1 MKGARGGSAF
11 GEVPESEGSFG
22 PLVVAGQPM
31 YLRAAHVDLPTE
43 NPDPTVLPTITL
55 LGRGWDPGGDPG
67 ELPLPHG
74 QLLAGQYRL
83 IRPLGY
89 GGMGEVYLALDTKV
103 DNREVAIKMLHP
115 EQAAAAAGAL
125 ARERRAL
132 VDLGHDDIIRV
143 FNYGHHPEVGDFLVL
158 QYVDGLT
165 LEEVRA
171 RAGLNPGE
179 FGGHRFHEFVLAYG
193 VRILSALAYLH
204 ADRPGKVYGD
214 LKPDNVM
221 HDGTTTKIIDVGS
234 VRPVGAPG
242 MTTKGFSAPTVGP
255 NGESRE
261 QDDLFSLGET
271 LRRLSGLGRSA
282 ADLARLG
289 DLGTLGGAEGEDTAS
304 GAVAGAARDARAA
317 VGGDVARGGG
327 EALAGG
333 DAARAGGEALAG
345 GDVARAGGDVLAGGD
360 EARAGRKA
368 LAAGDEVRAAG
379 EALAAGETP
388 AVPGALVTGETSGVA
403 RAVGAE
409 GVLDVGETA
418 GGGQASGADVA
429 AGGEGASGGGEA
441 VGVAGG
447 VWGPGAEAEM
457 ASGVE
462 GASSGG
468 EAVGAARASGAE
480 GARSVHTSAVGET
493 SGGEETLGVAQ
504 RSGAGDPSGADETP
518 DARQKSGGVVQGPGG
533 ERAPADGETA
543 GAARTSV
550 VGRALGTER
559 PMDGG
564 ESADVARASGAVQG
578 PGGEGAPG
586 GGETAGMARTSGVEA
601 APDGGRAPGAGNG
614 CVPGA
619 ARADAEEPRPEVLS
633 VGGEGPSAPVP
644 PPARQPWA
652 PHEATAPVPPP
663 AREPWAPHEATA
675 PVPPPAREPWAPHD
689 ATAPVPRG
697 LGLLSLAR
705 VLHRATLREPAGRF
719 ADAREMDQQLRGV
732 FRELRSLRTGT
743 ETFEPSP
750 LFLQSPYALDGALGS
765 APPLAHWAAPDAP
778 SPFAPPTPT
787 EVAQRLPVPRPDP
800 HDAHHA
806 ELSRLAD
813 AAPEALL
820 QHIGDWR
827 DSTEVH
833 LLRCRLR
840 LRNPADG
847 PEAAERELR
856 AAEARIGP
864 RRAPYDWRLD
874 WHHGLLALAR
884 EQVAA
889 ARRHFDRVY
898 AAIPGEYAPKLA
910 LGHCA
915 ERLGRR
921 QEALTFYEAVGLRNP
936 SLGSAAFGAARAR
949 LALGGETAREDAVRE
964 LDAVPQHSRHRTAA
978 RTAAV
983 RIGIEYVRRGE
994 CDDQAP
1000 QRLGEVLVRLA
1011 LLFHAHGLTDEEAR
1025 VRMTVEAWEAVQG
1038 TLARGALD
1046 AAGLAAL
1053 SAGADPRLGLPSDEH
1068 GLREDL
1074 SRRYVTLAHQAAR
1087 SADLE
1092 DAAVAEILLDR
1103 AYEVRPLAFRH
1114 HRDSPWLGKR
1124 VAHWLR
1130 TVAYAPSHRTPSA
1143 SRGQSPP

>member
-31 YLRAAHVDLPTE
+31 YLRAAHVDLPAE

-55 LGRGWDPGGDPG
+55 LGRGWAPGGDPG
-67 ELPLPHG
+67 ELPLPPG

-171 RAGLNPGE
+171 RAELNPGE

-214 LKPDNVM
+214 LKPDNIM

-289 DLGTLGGAEGEDTAS
+289 DLGNLGGAEAASASAAGE
-304 GAVAGAARDARAA
+304 V
-317 VGGDVARGGG
+317 
-327 EALAGG
+327 
-333 DAARAGGEALAG
+333 
-345 GDVARAGGDVLAGGD
+345 
-360 EARAGRKA
+360 
-368 LAAGDEVRAAG
+368 LAAGG
-379 EALAAGETP
+379 TP
-388 AVPGALVTGETSGVA
+388 DGQGVLVTEGTSGV
-403 RAVGAE
+403 G
-409 GVLDVGETA
+409 
-418 GGGQASGADVA
+418 
-429 AGGEGASGGGEA
+429 
-441 VGVAGG
+441 
-447 VWGPGAEAEM
+447 
-457 ASGVE
+457 
-462 GASSGG
+462 
-468 EAVGAARASGAE
+468 RASGAE
-480 GARSVHTSAVGET
+480 GALGVGET
-493 SGGEETLGVAQ
+493 ASVPRTSSGVQGSGGE
-504 RSGAGDPSGADETP
+504 S
-518 DARQKSGGVVQGPGG
+518 
-533 ERAPADGETA
+533 
-543 GAARTSV
+543 
-550 VGRALGTER
+550 

-564 ESADVARASGAVQG
+564 ETAGVEDAPDIGGV
-578 PGGEGAPG
+578 PGVG
-586 GGETAGMARTSGVEA
+586 GGVSVI
-601 APDGGRAPGAGNG
+601 
-614 CVPGA
+614 GA
-619 ARADAEEPRPEVLS
+619 AHADAGERRPEVLS
-633 VGGEGPSAPVP
+633 VGREGPSARV
-644 PPARQPWA
+644 
-652 PHEATAPVPPP
+652 TAH
-663 AREPWAPHEATA
+663 R
-675 PVPPPAREPWAPHD
+675 D

-705 VLHRATLREPAGRF
+705 VLHRATSSEPAGRF

-765 APPLAHWAAPDAP
+765 APPLAHWAAPEAP

-787 EVAQRLPVPRPDP
+787 DVAQRLPVPRPDP
-800 HDAHHA
+800 HDEHHA

-847 PEAAERELR
+847 PEVAERELR

-921 QEALTFYEAVGLRNP
+921 HEALTFYEAVGLRNP

-983 RIGIEYVRRGE
+983 RIGIEYVRTGE
-994 CDDQAP
+994 CDDRAP
-1000 QRLGEVLVRLA
+1000 QRLGEVLGRLA

-1038 TLARGALD
+1038 ARERGALD

-1053 SAGADPRLGLPSDEH
+1053 SAGADPRLGFPSDEH

-1087 SADLE
+1087 SAAPE

-1143 SRGQSPP
+1143 SRGPSPP

>member
-1 MKGARGGSAF
+1 
-11 GEVPESEGSFG
+11 
-22 PLVVAGQPM
+22 M
-31 YLRAAHVDLPTE
+31 YLRAAHVDLPAE

-55 LGRGWDPGGDPG
+55 LGRGWGPGSDPG
-67 ELPLPHG
+67 ELPLPPG

-103 DNREVAIKMLHP
+103 DNREVAIKVLHP
-115 EQAAAAAGAL
+115 DQAAAAAGAL

-171 RAGLNPGE
+171 RAKLNPGE
-179 FGGHRFHEFVLAYG
+179 FGDQRFHEFVLAYG

-234 VRPVGAPG
+234 VRPAGAPG
-242 MTTKGFSAPTVGP
+242 MTTAGFSAPTVGP
-255 NGESRE
+255 YGESRP

-271 LRRLSGLGRSA
+271 LRRLSGLGTSA
-282 ADLARLG
+282 EDLGRLG
-289 DLGTLGGAEGEDTAS
+289 DIGTPGAGEEGAGGPTEVEAA
-304 GAVAGAARDARAA
+304 AGTVPTTEQTRAARGALFAAERARIVEEADEAFGGGGGSDAPRRATA
-317 VGGDVARGGG
+317 EEALNVGEAPGMAPTPGVARGVRDGEARGMARGRGAG
-327 EALAGG
+327 EALGV
-333 DAARAGGEALAG
+333 GE
-345 GDVARAGGDVLAGGD
+345 
-360 EARAGRKA
+360 
-368 LAAGDEVRAAG
+368 AAG
-379 EALAAGETP
+379 EAQTPRAEEALGVEPDSGGGAAQGPGGRE
-388 AVPGALVTGETSGVA
+388 ALGASDISGMGQGSEGRGALGV
-403 RAVGAE
+403 E
-409 GVLDVGETA
+409 GV
-418 GGGQASGADVA
+418 
-429 AGGEGASGGGEA
+429 SGGGEA
-441 VGVAGG
+441 
-447 VWGPGAEAEM
+447 
-457 ASGVE
+457 
-462 GASSGG
+462 
-468 EAVGAARASGAE
+468 
-480 GARSVHTSAVGET
+480 
-493 SGGEETLGVAQ
+493 GVAQ
-504 RSGAGDPSGADETP
+504 RPAGGEVPGGGQGPADVTTPGVAQGPTGGRSQGVAQGSDGEQGPGAAQGPADVTTP
-518 DARQKSGGVVQGPGG
+518 GVVQGPGG
-533 ERAPADGETA
+533 GDVPGVVQGPAAQAAPYV
-543 GAARTSV
+543 GA
-550 VGRALGTER
+550 
-559 PMDGG
+559 
-564 ESADVARASGAVQG
+564 SADVAQAAAPTPTPSHAEPIPLRPVQSSGAAEALGVGQGSEAGEASRGAGPVSVPQG
-578 PGGEGAPG
+578 PAVGGD
-586 GGETAGMARTSGVEA
+586 TAAKE
-601 APDGGRAPGAGNG
+601 PW
-614 CVPGA
+614 VPG
-619 ARADAEEPRPEVLS
+619 
-633 VGGEGPSAPVP
+633 
-644 PPARQPWA
+644 
-652 PHEATAPVPPP
+652 
-663 AREPWAPHEATA
+663 
-675 PVPPPAREPWAPHD
+675 D

-705 VLHRATLREPAGRF
+705 VLHRATLSEPAGRF
-719 ADAREMDQQLRGV
+719 ADAREMEQQLRGV
-732 FRELRSLRTGT
+732 FRELRSLRTGA

-750 LFLQSPYALDGALGS
+750 LFLQSAYALDGALGS
-765 APPLAHWAAPDAP
+765 APPLAHWTAPDAP
-778 SPFAPPTPT
+778 SPFAPPSPA

-800 HDAHHA
+800 HDEHHA

-884 EQVAA
+884 DQVAA
-889 ARRHFDRVY
+889 AWRHFDRVY

-921 QEALTFYEAVGLRNP
+921 HEALTFYEAVRLRNP

-949 LALGGETAREDAVRE
+949 LALDGERAREEAVRE

-983 RIGIEYVRRGE
+983 RIGIEYVRRAE
-994 CDDQAP
+994 HDDEVP
-1000 QRLGEVLVRLA
+1000 QLVREVLGRLA

-1025 VRMTVEAWEAVQG
+1025 VRMTVEVWEAVQG
-1038 TLARGALD
+1038 TLTRGALD
-1046 AAGLAAL
+1046 EADLAAL
-1053 SAGADPRLGLPSDEH
+1053 SAGADPRLGFPPDEH
-1068 GLREDL
+1068 RLREDL

-1087 SADLE
+1087 SAAPE
-1092 DAAVAEILLDR
+1092 DAAVAETLLDR

-1124 VAHWLR
+1124 VADWLR

-1143 SRGQSPP
+1143 SRGPSPP

>member
-1 MKGARGGSAF
+1 
-11 GEVPESEGSFG
+11 
-22 PLVVAGQPM
+22 M
-31 YLRAAHVDLPTE
+31 YLRAAHVDLPAE

-55 LGRGWDPGGDPG
+55 LGRGWGPGGDAG
-67 ELPLPHG
+67 ELPLPPG

-103 DNREVAIKMLHP
+103 DNREVAIKILHP

-171 RAGLNPGE
+171 RAELNPGE

-255 NGESRE
+255 TGESRE

-289 DLGTLGGAEGEDTAS
+289 DLGTLGGTAGSDAASAPAAEAARAAREALPASGEARVAGEDTT
-304 GAVAGAARDARAA
+304 AA
-317 VGGDVARGGG
+317 
-327 EALAGG
+327 
-333 DAARAGGEALAG
+333 
-345 GDVARAGGDVLAGGD
+345 D
-360 EARAGRKA
+360 EA
-368 LAAGDEVRAAG
+368 RAAG
-379 EALAAGETP
+379 EALAAGEPP
-388 AVPGALVTGETSGVA
+388 AVQGALVTGGTSGVA
-403 RAVGAE
+403 ETVGAE
-409 GVLDVGETA
+409 GALGVGETA
-418 GGGQASGADVA
+418 GGGQVSGF
-429 AGGEGASGGGEA
+429 
-441 VGVAGG
+441 
-447 VWGPGAEAEM
+447 
-457 ASGVE
+457 
-462 GASSGG
+462 
-468 EAVGAARASGAE
+468 
-480 GARSVHTSAVGET
+480 
-493 SGGEETLGVAQ
+493 
-504 RSGAGDPSGADETP
+504 
-518 DARQKSGGVVQGPGG
+518 GVVQGPGG
-533 ERAPADGETA
+533 EGTLDVGETA
-543 GAARTSV
+543 G
-550 VGRALGTER
+550 
-559 PMDGG
+559 
-564 ESADVARASGAVQG
+564 VARAVGVEDA
-578 PGGEGAPG
+578 PDTGGEPG
-586 GGETAGMARTSGVEA
+586 VGHVSVPKA
-601 APDGGRAPGAGNG
+601 AH
-614 CVPGA
+614 
-619 ARADAEEPRPEVLS
+619 ADAGEPHPDVSS
-633 VGGEGPSAPVP
+633 VPSAQVS
-644 PPARQPWA
+644 
-652 PHEATAPVPPP
+652 PP
-663 AREPWAPHEATA
+663 AREPWAH
-675 PVPPPAREPWAPHD
+675 HD
-689 ATAPVPRG
+689 ATAPLPRG

-705 VLHRATLREPAGRF
+705 VLHRATLSEPAGRF

-800 HDAHHA
+800 RDEHHA

-921 QEALTFYEAVGLRNP
+921 REALTFYEAVGLRNP

-983 RIGIEYVRRGE
+983 RIGIEYVRTGE
-994 CDDQAP
+994 CDDRAP
-1000 QRLGEVLVRLA
+1000 QRLGEVLGRLA

-1038 TLARGALD
+1038 ALARGALD

-1053 SAGADPRLGLPSDEH
+1053 SAGADPRLGLPPDEH

-1087 SADLE
+1087 FAAPE

-1130 TVAYAPSHRTPSA
+1130 TVAYAPSHRAPSA
-1143 SRGQSPP
+1143 SRGPSPP

>member
-1 MKGARGGSAF
+1 
-11 GEVPESEGSFG
+11 
-22 PLVVAGQPM
+22 M
-31 YLRAAHVDLPTE
+31 YLRAAHVDLPAE

-55 LGRGWDPGGDPG
+55 LGRGWGPGNDPG
-67 ELPLPHG
+67 ELPLPPG

-115 EQAAAAAGAL
+115 DQAATAAAAL

-143 FNYGHHPEVGDFLVL
+143 FNYGHHPGVGDFLVL

-171 RAGLNPGE
+171 RAKLNPGE
-179 FGGHRFHEFVLAYG
+179 FGDQRFHEFVLAYG

-204 ADRPGKVYGD
+204 SGRPGKVYGD

-234 VRPVGAPG
+234 VRPAGVPG
-242 MTTKGFSAPTVGP
+242 MTTAGFSAPTVGP
-255 NGESRE
+255 NGESRQ

-271 LRRLSGLGRSA
+271 LRRLSGLGTSA
-282 ADLARLG
+282 QDLARLG
-289 DLGTLGGAEGEDTAS
+289 DLGMVGEGSGGSTGLGAGRAAGADGGTAPAAEVARAAGGALSAAERTRVAEEVLTTGGTPTVGKALAADVTSGDGKTPAVAQGTAAEGALDVGEAS
-304 GAVAGAARDARAA
+304 GVAQTGGAAQRTVDVQASGGEERLGVGEASAVTETPDAEGPSRVEGVGGEEVPGAGMASSVTAAPGAKGPLYGEVPSDAGETTSVAQGLNAGAARR
-317 VGGDVARGGG
+317 VG
-327 EALAGG
+327 ES
-333 DAARAGGEALAG
+333 
-345 GDVARAGGDVLAGGD
+345 
-360 EARAGRKA
+360 
-368 LAAGDEVRAAG
+368 
-379 EALAAGETP
+379 
-388 AVPGALVTGETSGVA
+388 SGVGRTPVPA
-403 RAVGAE
+403 PTQSPRTPVP
-409 GVLDVGETA
+409 
-418 GGGQASGADVA
+418 ASTQSRDDPG
-429 AGGEGASGGGEA
+429 SP
-441 VGVAGG
+441 
-447 VWGPGAEAEM
+447 GP
-457 ASGVE
+457 
-462 GASSGG
+462 
-468 EAVGAARASGAE
+468 
-480 GARSVHTSAVGET
+480 
-493 SGGEETLGVAQ
+493 
-504 RSGAGDPSGADETP
+504 
-518 DARQKSGGVVQGPGG
+518 
-533 ERAPADGETA
+533 
-543 GAARTSV
+543 
-550 VGRALGTER
+550 
-559 PMDGG
+559 
-564 ESADVARASGAVQG
+564 
-578 PGGEGAPG
+578 
-586 GGETAGMARTSGVEA
+586 ARTSGAGHLSGHGEA
-601 APDGGRAPGAGNG
+601 QGDAGVLSGAGEAPGKEPW
-614 CVPGA
+614 VPG
-619 ARADAEEPRPEVLS
+619 
-633 VGGEGPSAPVP
+633 
-644 PPARQPWA
+644 
-652 PHEATAPVPPP
+652 
-663 AREPWAPHEATA
+663 
-675 PVPPPAREPWAPHD
+675 D

-705 VLHRATLREPAGRF
+705 VLHRATLSEPAGRF
-719 ADAREMDQQLRGV
+719 ADAREMEQQLRGV
-732 FRELRSLRTGT
+732 FRELRSLRTGA

-765 APPLAHWAAPDAP
+765 APPLAHWAVPDAP
-778 SPFAPPTPT
+778 SPFAPPSPAA
-787 EVAQRLPVPRPDP
+787 VAQRLPVPRPDP
-800 HDAHHA
+800 HDEHHA

-813 AAPEALL
+813 ADPEALL
-820 QHIGDWR
+820 QHIGDWP

-840 LRNPADG
+840 LRNAADG

-884 EQVAA
+884 DQVAT

-921 QEALTFYEAVGLRNP
+921 HEALTFYEAVRLRNP

-949 LALGGETAREDAVRE
+949 LALDGDRAREEAVRE

-983 RIGIEYVRRGE
+983 RIGIEYVRRAAH
-994 CDDQAP
+994 DDEVP
-1000 QRLGEVLVRLA
+1000 QRLSEVLERLA

-1025 VRMTVEAWEAVQG
+1025 VRMSVEVWEAVEG
-1038 TLARGALD
+1038 ALARGALD

-1087 SADLE
+1087 SIAPD

-1103 AYEVRPLAFRH
+1103 AYEVRPFAYRH

-1130 TVAYAPSHRTPSA
+1130 TVAHAPSHRTPSA
-1143 SRGQSPP
+1143 PSHRAPSASRGPWPP

>member
-31 YLRAAHVDLPTE
+31 YLRAAHVDLPAE

-143 FNYGHHPEVGDFLVL
+143 FNYGHHPEFGDFLVL

-171 RAGLNPGE
+171 RAELNPGE

-193 VRILSALAYLH
+193 VRVLSALAYLH

-271 LRRLSGLGRSA
+271 LRRLSGLGRSP

-289 DLGTLGGAEGEDTAS
+289 DLGTLGGAAGEDPAS
-304 GAVAGAARDARAA
+304 GAAAGAARAAR
-317 VGGDVARGGG
+317 
-327 EALAGG
+327 ALAGG
-333 DAARAGGEALAG
+333 DVVRAGGEALAA
-345 GDVARAGGDVLAGGD
+345 GDVVRAGGDGLAGGD
-360 EARAGRKA
+360 EARAG
-368 LAAGDEVRAAG
+368 GEV
-379 EALAAGETP
+379 LAAGETP

-418 GGGQASGADVA
+418 GGGQASGA
-429 AGGEGASGGGEA
+429 EGASGGGEA
-441 VGVAGG
+441 LGVAGG
-447 VWGPGAEAEM
+447 VGGRGSSGAEVASGVEGASGGGEALGVAGGVGGRGSSGAEV

-462 GASSGG
+462 GASSDG
-468 EAVGAARASGAE
+468 EALGVAQASGAE
-480 GARSVHTSAVGET
+480 GARQVGGTADVAPPSGFAQAPGVGET
-493 SGGEETLGVAQ
+493 TGGGEKPGVAQ
-504 RSGAGDPSGADETP
+504 RSGAGDSSGADETS
-518 DARQKSGGVVQGPGG
+518 DAKQKSGGVVQGPGG
-533 ERAPADGETA
+533 EGAPGVGGTA
-543 GAARTSV
+543 GVARASV
-550 VGRALGTER
+550 VGRALGAEGPT
-559 PMDGG
+559 DAG
-564 ESADVARASGAVQG
+564 ETAGVARAAGVVQG
-578 PGGEGAPG
+578 SGGEGALD
-586 GGETAGMARTSGVEA
+586 GGETAGVGD
-601 APDGGRAPGAGNG
+601 APDGGGAPGAGNG

-619 ARADAEEPRPEVLS
+619 ARADAGEPCPEVLS
-633 VGGEGPSAPVP
+633 VVGAGPSAHVS
-644 PPARQPWA
+644 
-652 PHEATAPVPPP
+652 
-663 AREPWAPHEATA
+663 
-675 PVPPPAREPWAPHD
+675 PPAREPWAPHD

-705 VLHRATLREPAGRF
+705 VLHRATLSEPAGRF

-800 HDAHHA
+800 HDEHHA

-921 QEALTFYEAVGLRNP
+921 HEALTFYEAVGLRNP

-949 LALGGETAREDAVRE
+949 LALGGETAREEAVRE

-983 RIGIEYVRRGE
+983 RIGIEYVRTGE

-1000 QRLGEVLVRLA
+1000 QRLGAVLGRLA

-1038 TLARGALD
+1038 ALTRGALD

-1053 SAGADPRLGLPSDEH
+1053 SAGADPRLGLPPDEH

-1087 SADLE
+1087 SAAPE

>member
-31 YLRAAHVDLPTE
+31 YLRAAHVDLPEE

-55 LGRGWDPGGDPG
+55 LGRGWGPGGDPG
-67 ELPLPHG
+67 ELPLPPG

-103 DNREVAIKMLHP
+103 DNREVAIKILHP
-115 EQAAAAAGAL
+115 EQAAVAAGAL

-171 RAGLNPGE
+171 RAELNPGE

-242 MTTKGFSAPTVGP
+242 LTTKGFSAPTVGP
-255 NGESRE
+255 NGESKE

-282 ADLARLG
+282 ADLAGLG
-289 DLGTLGGAEGEDTAS
+289 DLGTLGVEDA
-304 GAVAGAARDARAA
+304 
-317 VGGDVARGGG
+317 
-327 EALAGG
+327 
-333 DAARAGGEALAG
+333 
-345 GDVARAGGDVLAGGD
+345 
-360 EARAGRKA
+360 
-368 LAAGDEVRAAG
+368 
-379 EALAAGETP
+379 P
-388 AVPGALVTGETSGVA
+388 
-403 RAVGAE
+403 
-409 GVLDVGETA
+409 DVG
-418 GGGQASGADVA
+418 
-429 AGGEGASGGGEA
+429 
-441 VGVAGG
+441 
-447 VWGPGAEAEM
+447 
-457 ASGVE
+457 
-462 GASSGG
+462 
-468 EAVGAARASGAE
+468 
-480 GARSVHTSAVGET
+480 
-493 SGGEETLGVAQ
+493 
-504 RSGAGDPSGADETP
+504 
-518 DARQKSGGVVQGPGG
+518 
-533 ERAPADGETA
+533 
-543 GAARTSV
+543 
-550 VGRALGTER
+550 
-559 PMDGG
+559 
-564 ESADVARASGAVQG
+564 
-578 PGGEGAPG
+578 GAPG
-586 GGETAGMARTSGVEA
+586 VGDAS
-601 APDGGRAPGAGNG
+601 
-614 CVPGA
+614 VPGA
-619 ARADAEEPRPEVLS
+619 AHADAGEQRPDDLS
-633 VGGEGPSAPVP
+633 AGGERPSAQVSPS
-644 PPARQPWA
+644 
-652 PHEATAPVPPP
+652 
-663 AREPWAPHEATA
+663 AREPWE
-675 PVPPPAREPWAPHD
+675 PHD

-705 VLHRATLREPAGRF
+705 VLHRATSSEPAGRF

-765 APPLAHWAAPDAP
+765 APPLAHWAAPDPP
-778 SPFAPPTPT
+778 SPFAPPTPP

-800 HDAHHA
+800 HDEHHA

-840 LRNPADG
+840 LRIPADG

-921 QEALTFYEAVGLRNP
+921 HEALTFYEAVGLRNP

-949 LALGGETAREDAVRE
+949 LALGGETAREEAVRE

-983 RIGIEYVRRGE
+983 RTGIEYVRTGE
-994 CDDQAP
+994 CDDRAP
-1000 QRLGEVLVRLA
+1000 QRLGEVLGRLA

-1038 TLARGALD
+1038 ALERDALD

-1053 SAGADPRLGLPSDEH
+1053 SAAADPRLGLPSDEH

-1087 SADLE
+1087 STAPE

-1143 SRGQSPP
+1143 SRGPSPP

>member
-1 MKGARGGSAF
+1 
-11 GEVPESEGSFG
+11 
-22 PLVVAGQPM
+22 M
-31 YLRAAHVDLPTE
+31 YLRAAHVDLPAE

-55 LGRGWDPGGDPG
+55 LGRGWAPGGDPG
-67 ELPLPHG
+67 ELPLPPG

-171 RAGLNPGE
+171 RAELNPGE

-289 DLGTLGGAEGEDTAS
+289 DLGNLGGVEAEAASASAADSARTVRDASTAS
-304 GAVAGAARDARAA
+304 
-317 VGGDVARGGG
+317 
-327 EALAGG
+327 
-333 DAARAGGEALAG
+333 
-345 GDVARAGGDVLAGGD
+345 D
-360 EARAGRKA
+360 EARA
-368 LAAGDEVRAAG
+368 AG
-379 EALAAGETP
+379 ETSAAGETP
-388 AVPGALVTGETSGVA
+388 GAQGVLVTGGTSGV
-403 RAVGAE
+403 G
-409 GVLDVGETA
+409 
-418 GGGQASGADVA
+418 
-429 AGGEGASGGGEA
+429 
-441 VGVAGG
+441 
-447 VWGPGAEAEM
+447 
-457 ASGVE
+457 
-462 GASSGG
+462 
-468 EAVGAARASGAE
+468 RAS
-480 GARSVHTSAVGET
+480 
-493 SGGEETLGVAQ
+493 
-504 RSGAGDPSGADETP
+504 
-518 DARQKSGGVVQGPGG
+518 DA
-533 ERAPADGETA
+533 
-543 GAARTSV
+543 
-550 VGRALGTER
+550 
-559 PMDGG
+559 
-564 ESADVARASGAVQG
+564 
-578 PGGEGAPG
+578 EGAPG
-586 GGETAGMARTSGVEA
+586 VDEAAGVARTSSSVQGSGGESPLDGGETAGVED
-601 APDGGRAPGAGNG
+601 APDIGGAPGVGGSAS
-614 CVPGA
+614 VPGA
-619 ARADAEEPRPEVLS
+619 AHADAGERRPEVLS
-633 VGGEGPSAPVP
+633 VGREGPSARVTP
-644 PPARQPWA
+644 
-652 PHEATAPVPPP
+652 
-663 AREPWAPHEATA
+663 
-675 PVPPPAREPWAPHD
+675 PHD

-705 VLHRATLREPAGRF
+705 VLHRATSSEPAGRF

-800 HDAHHA
+800 HDEHHA

-856 AAEARIGP
+856 AAEARIGL

-884 EQVAA
+884 GQVAA

-921 QEALTFYEAVGLRNP
+921 HEALTFYEAVGLRNP

-983 RIGIEYVRRGE
+983 RIGIEYVRTGE
-994 CDDQAP
+994 CDDRAP
-1000 QRLGEVLVRLA
+1000 QRLGEVLRRLA

-1025 VRMTVEAWEAVQG
+1025 VRMTVEAWEAAQG
-1038 TLARGALD
+1038 ALGRGALD
-1046 AAGLAAL
+1046 EAGLEAL
-1053 SAGADPRLGLPSDEH
+1053 SAGADPRLGLPPDEH

-1087 SADLE
+1087 STAPE

-1143 SRGQSPP
+1143 SRGASPP

>member
-1 MKGARGGSAF
+1 MAR
-11 GEVPESEGSFG
+11 
-22 PLVVAGQPM
+22 
-31 YLRAAHVDLPTE
+31 
-43 NPDPTVLPTITL
+43 I
-55 LGRGWDPGGDPG
+55 
-67 ELPLPHG
+67 
-74 QLLAGQYRL
+74 
-83 IRPLGY
+83 
-89 GGMGEVYLALDTKV
+89 
-103 DNREVAIKMLHP
+103 
-115 EQAAAAAGAL
+115 
-125 ARERRAL
+125 
-132 VDLGHDDIIRV
+132 
-143 FNYGHHPEVGDFLVL
+143 
-158 QYVDGLT
+158 
-165 LEEVRA
+165 
-171 RAGLNPGE
+171 
-179 FGGHRFHEFVLAYG
+179 
-193 VRILSALAYLH
+193 
-204 ADRPGKVYGD
+204 
-214 LKPDNVM
+214 
-221 HDGTTTKIIDVGS
+221 
-234 VRPVGAPG
+234 
-242 MTTKGFSAPTVGP
+242 
-255 NGESRE
+255 
-261 QDDLFSLGET
+261 
-271 LRRLSGLGRSA
+271 
-282 ADLARLG
+282 
-289 DLGTLGGAEGEDTAS
+289 
-304 GAVAGAARDARAA
+304 
-317 VGGDVARGGG
+317 
-327 EALAGG
+327 
-333 DAARAGGEALAG
+333 
-345 GDVARAGGDVLAGGD
+345 
-360 EARAGRKA
+360 
-368 LAAGDEVRAAG
+368 
-379 EALAAGETP
+379 
-388 AVPGALVTGETSGVA
+388 
-403 RAVGAE
+403 
-409 GVLDVGETA
+409 
-418 GGGQASGADVA
+418 
-429 AGGEGASGGGEA
+429 
-441 VGVAGG
+441 
-447 VWGPGAEAEM
+447 
-457 ASGVE
+457 SGVE
-462 GASSGG
+462 GAPD
-468 EAVGAARASGAE
+468 VGNLA
-480 GARSVHTSAVGET
+480 
-493 SGGEETLGVAQ
+493 
-504 RSGAGDPSGADETP
+504 
-518 DARQKSGGVVQGPGG
+518 
-533 ERAPADGETA
+533 
-543 GAARTSV
+543 
-550 VGRALGTER
+550 
-559 PMDGG
+559 
-564 ESADVARASGAVQG
+564 
-578 PGGEGAPG
+578 
-586 GGETAGMARTSGVEA
+586 
-601 APDGGRAPGAGNG
+601 
-614 CVPGA
+614 VPGA
-619 ARADAEEPRPEVLS
+619 AHADAGESRPEVLS
-633 VGGEGPSAPVP
+633 VGGDGPSAQVS
-644 PPARQPWA
+644 PPARVSWA
-652 PHEATAPVPPP
+652 PG
-663 AREPWAPHEATA
+663 
-675 PVPPPAREPWAPHD
+675 D

-705 VLHRATLREPAGRF
+705 VLHRATLSEPAGRF

-800 HDAHHA
+800 RDEHHA

-847 PEAAERELR
+847 PDAAERELR

-921 QEALTFYEAVGLRNP
+921 HEALTFYEAVGLRNP
-936 SLGSAAFGAARAR
+936 SLGGAAFGAARAR
-949 LALGGETAREDAVRE
+949 LALGGDTAREEAVRE

-983 RIGIEYVRRGE
+983 RIGIEYVRTGE
-994 CDDQAP
+994 CDDRAP
-1000 QRLGEVLVRLA
+1000 QRLGEVLRRLA

-1038 TLARGALD
+1038 ALARGALD

-1053 SAGADPRLGLPSDEH
+1053 SAGADPRLGLPPDEH

-1087 SADLE
+1087 STGPE

-1143 SRGQSPP
+1143 SRGHAPP

>member
-1 MKGARGGSAF
+1 
-11 GEVPESEGSFG
+11 
-22 PLVVAGQPM
+22 M
-31 YLRAAHVDLPTE
+31 YLRAAHVDLPAE

-55 LGRGWDPGGDPG
+55 LGRGWGPGSDPG
-67 ELPLPHG
+67 ELPLPPG

-103 DNREVAIKMLHP
+103 DNREVAIKVLHP
-115 EQAAAAAGAL
+115 DQAAAAAGAL

-171 RAGLNPGE
+171 RAKLNPGE
-179 FGGHRFHEFVLAYG
+179 FGDQRFHEFVLAYG

-234 VRPVGAPG
+234 VRPAGAPG
-242 MTTKGFSAPTVGP
+242 MTTVGFSAPTVGP
-255 NGESRE
+255 YGESRP

-271 LRRLSGLGRSA
+271 LRRLSGLGTSA
-282 ADLARLG
+282 EDLGRLG
-289 DLGTLGGAEGEDTAS
+289 DVGMLGAGEEGAGEPTGVDAGTAS
-304 GAVAGAARDARAA
+304 TTEETRAARGALFAAERARTVEEALATGRTPAARSARAA
-317 VGGDVARGGG
+317 EEGFGGVGRSGAPRGAAAEASGVAPTTGAAQGVGGG
-327 EALAGG
+327 EAPG
-333 DAARAGGEALAG
+333 
-345 GDVARAGGDVLAGGD
+345 VARGSG
-360 EARAGRKA
+360 
-368 LAAGDEVRAAG
+368 AG
-379 EALAAGETP
+379 EALG
-388 AVPGALVTGETSGVA
+388 VGDTSGVA
-403 RAVGAE
+403 QGPGAE
-409 GVLDVGETA
+409 RAPGVEPD
-418 GGGQASGADVA
+418 S
-429 AGGEGASGGGEA
+429 GGEETGVAQGSGGGEA
-441 VGVAGG
+441 PDVVQRSEGRGSWGVGG
-447 VWGPGAEAEM
+447 V
-457 ASGVE
+457 SGD
-462 GASSGG
+462 
-468 EAVGAARASGAE
+468 
-480 GARSVHTSAVGET
+480 GET
-493 SGGEETLGVAQ
+493 GVAQ
-504 RSGAGDPSGADETP
+504 RPAGGEAPDGAQGPAGGTMPGVAQGAGGREALSAAEVSGVVQRSVGRGGWGVEGVAVAGEPGVAQGPAGRKATGVGQGSGAGESPGVGQGSGAH
-518 DARQKSGGVVQGPGG
+518 
-533 ERAPADGETA
+533 
-543 GAARTSV
+543 AAQHV
-550 VGRALGTER
+550 
-559 PMDGG
+559 G
-564 ESADVARASGAVQG
+564 ESADVTQTPDPRPPEAHAVPGPPRPVQSSGA
-578 PGGEGAPG
+578 GEGASDVR
-586 GGETAGMARTSGVEA
+586 E
-601 APDGGRAPGAGNG
+601 GAGVG
-614 CVPGA
+614 HVPVPQGPA
-619 ARADAEEPRPEVLS
+619 
-633 VGGEGPSAPVP
+633 VGGEV
-644 PPARQPWA
+644 
-652 PHEATAPVPPP
+652 TAK
-663 AREPWAPHEATA
+663 EPWAPG
-675 PVPPPAREPWAPHD
+675 D

-705 VLHRATLREPAGRF
+705 VLHRATLSEPAGRF
-719 ADAREMDQQLRGV
+719 ADAREMEQQLRGV
-732 FRELRSLRTGT
+732 FRELRSLRTGA

-750 LFLQSPYALDGALGS
+750 LFLQSAYALDGALGS

-778 SPFAPPTPT
+778 SPFAPPSPA

-800 HDAHHA
+800 HDEHHA

-874 WHHGLLALAR
+874 WHRGLLALAR
-884 EQVAA
+884 GQVAVA
-889 ARRHFDRVY
+889 WRHFDRVY

-921 QEALTFYEAVGLRNP
+921 HEALTFYEAVRLRNP

-949 LALGGETAREDAVRE
+949 LALDGERAREEAVRE

-983 RIGIEYVRRGE
+983 RIGIEYVRRAGH
-994 CDDQAP
+994 DDAGHDDEVP
-1000 QRLGEVLVRLA
+1000 QRLSEALGRLA

-1025 VRMTVEAWEAVQG
+1025 VRMTVEVWEALLG
-1038 TLARGALD
+1038 ALARGALD
-1046 AAGLAAL
+1046 AADLAAL
-1053 SAGADPRLGLPSDEH
+1053 SAGADPRLGLPPDEH
-1068 GLREDL
+1068 RLREDL

-1087 SADLE
+1087 SAAPE
-1092 DAAVAEILLDR
+1092 DAAVAETLLDR

-1124 VAHWLR
+1124 VADWLR

>member
-1 MKGARGGSAF
+1 
-11 GEVPESEGSFG
+11 
-22 PLVVAGQPM
+22 M
-31 YLRAAHVDLPTE
+31 YLRAAHVDLPAE

-55 LGRGWDPGGDPG
+55 LGRGWDTGGDPG
-67 ELPLPHG
+67 ELPLLPG

-103 DNREVAIKMLHP
+103 DNREVAIKILHP

-171 RAGLNPGE
+171 RAELNPGE

-204 ADRPGKVYGD
+204 ADRPSKVYGD

-289 DLGTLGGAEGEDTAS
+289 DLGTLGGA
-304 GAVAGAARDARAA
+304 AGADA
-317 VGGDVARGGG
+317 
-327 EALAGG
+327 
-333 DAARAGGEALAG
+333 DAASASAVEAAP
-345 GDVARAGGDVLAGGD
+345 AAAEASPASD
-360 EARAGRKA
+360 EARA
-368 LAAGDEVRAAG
+368 AG
-379 EALAAGETP
+379 ETSAAGETP
-388 AVPGALVTGETSGVA
+388 AAQGVLVTGGTSGVA
-403 RAVGAE
+403 RASGAE
-409 GVLDVGETA
+409 GPLGVGETA
-418 GGGQASGADVA
+418 GGGQTSAAEVASGV
-429 AGGEGASGGGEA
+429 EGASGGGEA
-441 VGVAGG
+441 LGAAGASGAEGVLGVGETVGWGQTSGVA
-447 VWGPGAEAEM
+447 WTAGAKEAL
-457 ASGVE
+457 
-462 GASSGG
+462 
-468 EAVGAARASGAE
+468 GAARASGAE
-480 GARSVHTSAVGET
+480 AALEVGATADVGPTPGSVRMSGVGEF
-493 SGGEETLGVAQ
+493 SGGAETLGLAQ
-504 RSGAGDPSGADETP
+504 GSGTGDSSGADEASDARQKSGAEGALEVGATADVGPTP
-518 DARQKSGGVVQGPGG
+518 GSVRTSGVGEFSGGAETLGLAQGSGTGDSSGADEASDARQKSGGEAALEVGATADVGPTPGSV
-533 ERAPADGETA
+533 
-543 GAARTSV
+543 RTSG
-550 VGRALGTER
+550 VGEISGGAETLGLAQGSGTG
-559 PMDGG
+559 D
-564 ESADVARASGAVQG
+564 SSGADEASDAKQRS
-578 PGGEGAPG
+578 GGEGAPG
-586 GGETAGMARTSGVEA
+586 VGETAGAVHGAGAEGALDGGETAAVARTSGVGD
-601 APDGGRAPGAGNG
+601 APDIGGNAF
-614 CVPGA
+614 VPGA
-619 ARADAEEPRPEVLS
+619 AHADVAESRL
-633 VGGEGPSAPVP
+633 GGGRSSARVP
-644 PPARQPWA
+644 Q
-652 PHEATAPVPPP
+652 P
-663 AREPWAPHEATA
+663 ARESWAPE
-675 PVPPPAREPWAPHD
+675 D

-705 VLHRATLREPAGRF
+705 VLHRATLSEPAGRF

-778 SPFAPPTPT
+778 SPFDPPPPT

-800 HDAHHA
+800 RDEHHA

-847 PEAAERELR
+847 PGAAERELR

-884 EQVAA
+884 EQVVA

-921 QEALTFYEAVGLRNP
+921 HEALTFYEAVGLRNP

-949 LALGGETAREDAVRE
+949 LALGGETAREEAVRE

-983 RIGIEYVRRGE
+983 RIGIEYVRTGE
-994 CDDQAP
+994 CDHQAP
-1000 QRLGEVLVRLA
+1000 QRLGEVLGRLA

-1038 TLARGALD
+1038 ALARGALD

-1053 SAGADPRLGLPSDEH
+1053 SAGADPRLGLPPDEH

-1087 SADLE
+1087 STAPE

-1130 TVAYAPSHRTPSA
+1130 TIAYAPSHRTPSA
-1143 SRGQSPP
+1143 SRGPSPP

>member
-1 MKGARGGSAF
+1 
-11 GEVPESEGSFG
+11 
-22 PLVVAGQPM
+22 M
-31 YLRAAHVDLPTE
+31 YLRAAHVDLPAE
-43 NPDPTVLPTITL
+43 NSDPTVLPTITL
-55 LGRGWDPGGDPG
+55 LGRGWAPGGDPG
-67 ELPLPHG
+67 ELPLPPG

-171 RAGLNPGE
+171 RAELNPGE

-289 DLGTLGGAEGEDTAS
+289 DLGNLGGAEAAS
-304 GAVAGAARDARAA
+304 ASAA
-317 VGGDVARGGG
+317 G
-327 EALAGG
+327 EAS
-333 DAARAGGEALAG
+333 AA
-345 GDVARAGGDVLAGGD
+345 GDVARAAG
-360 EARAGRKA
+360 EV
-368 LAAGDEVRAAG
+368 LAAGGRPGGQGVLATGGTSAAGEASAAGDVARAAG
-379 EALAAGETP
+379 EVLAAGGK
-388 AVPGALVTGETSGVA
+388 PGGQ
-403 RAVGAE
+403 
-409 GVLDVGETA
+409 GVLATGGTPDA
-418 GGGQASGADVA
+418 GG
-429 AGGEGASGGGEA
+429 
-441 VGVAGG
+441 
-447 VWGPGAEAEM
+447 
-457 ASGVE
+457 
-462 GASSGG
+462 
-468 EAVGAARASGAE
+468 ASGAE
-480 GARSVHTSAVGET
+480 GAP
-493 SGGEETLGVAQ
+493 GV
-504 RSGAGDPSGADETP
+504 
-518 DARQKSGGVVQGPGG
+518 
-533 ERAPADGETA
+533 GETA
-543 GAARTSV
+543 GVARTSSGV
-550 VGRALGTER
+550 QGS
-559 PMDGG
+559 GG
-564 ESADVARASGAVQG
+564 ESPLD
-578 PGGEGAPG
+578 
-586 GGETAGMARTSGVEA
+586 GGETAGVED
-601 APDGGRAPGAGNG
+601 APDIGGAPGVVGG
-614 CVPGA
+614 VSVIGA
-619 ARADAEEPRPEVLS
+619 AQADAGEGRPEVLS
-633 VGGEGPSAPVP
+633 AGREGASARVT
-644 PPARQPWA
+644 
-652 PHEATAPVPPP
+652 PH
-663 AREPWAPHEATA
+663 R
-675 PVPPPAREPWAPHD
+675 D

-705 VLHRATLREPAGRF
+705 VLHRATSSEPAGRF

-750 LFLQSPYALDGALGS
+750 LFLQSPHALDGALGS

-787 EVAQRLPVPRPDP
+787 DVAQRLPVPRPDP
-800 HDAHHA
+800 HDEHHA

-884 EQVAA
+884 GQVAA

-921 QEALTFYEAVGLRNP
+921 HEALTFYEAVGLRNP

-949 LALGGETAREDAVRE
+949 LALGGATAREEAVRE

-983 RIGIEYVRRGE
+983 RIGIEYVRTGE
-994 CDDQAP
+994 CDDRAP
-1000 QRLGEVLVRLA
+1000 QRLGEVLRRLA

-1038 TLARGALD
+1038 ALARGALD

-1053 SAGADPRLGLPSDEH
+1053 SAAADPRLGLPPDEH

-1087 SADLE
+1087 STAPE

-1143 SRGQSPP
+1143 SNGHAPQ

>member
-11 GEVPESEGSFG
+11 GGTPESEGSFG

-31 YLRAAHVDLPTE
+31 YLRAAQVELPAE

-55 LGRGWDPGGDPG
+55 LGRGWGPGGDPG
-67 ELPLPHG
+67 ELPLPPG

-115 EQAAAAAGAL
+115 DQAAAAAGAL

-171 RAGLNPGE
+171 RARLNPAE
-179 FGGHRFHEFVLAYG
+179 FGDQRFHEFVLAYG

-234 VRPVGAPG
+234 VRPAGAPG
-242 MTTKGFSAPTVGP
+242 MTTPGFSAPTVGP
-255 NGESRE
+255 NGESRQ

-271 LRRLSGLGRSA
+271 LRRLSGLGTSA
-282 ADLARLG
+282 EDLARLG
-289 DLGTLGGAEGEDTAS
+289 DLGVLGEGAGESAGRPAGEAGGEGVGGST
-304 GAVAGAARDARAA
+304 GAGPGRAAGVNGAGSAREGVGRPAGAGAAGTTGVGAGKAAEGDPGTAANGEVARAA
-317 VGGDVARGGG
+317 GGALSAAEQARVV
-327 EALAGG
+327 
-333 DAARAGGEALAG
+333 RT
-345 GDVARAGGDVLAGGD
+345 
-360 EARAGRKA
+360 A
-368 LAAGDEVRAAG
+368 LAAGGTPPGRRAR
-379 EALAAGETP
+379 
-388 AVPGALVTGETSGVA
+388 TGEEPG
-403 RAVGAE
+403 
-409 GVLDVGETA
+409 
-418 GGGQASGADVA
+418 
-429 AGGEGASGGGEA
+429 GGEGVRGA
-441 VGVAGG
+441 VP
-447 VWGPGAEAEM
+447 GPGAE
-457 ASGVE
+457 GLLDV
-462 GASSGG
+462 GG
-468 EAVGAARASGAE
+468 ASGAPP
-480 GARSVHTSAVGET
+480 AQ
-493 SGGEETLGVAQ
+493 GVPEAPGRDQ
-504 RSGAGDPSGADETP
+504 EPGDGRVPRSGPARGDAAEP
-518 DARQKSGGVVQGPGG
+518 GP
-533 ERAPADGETA
+533 P
-543 GAARTSV
+543 
-550 VGRALGTER
+550 
-559 PMDGG
+559 P
-564 ESADVARASGAVQG
+564 
-578 PGGEGAPG
+578 GAP
-586 GGETAGMARTSGVEA
+586 
-601 APDGGRAPGAGNG
+601 
-614 CVPGA
+614 
-619 ARADAEEPRPEVLS
+619 AEEPWRP
-633 VGGEGPSAPVP
+633 
-644 PPARQPWA
+644 
-652 PHEATAPVPPP
+652 T
-663 AREPWAPHEATA
+663 
-675 PVPPPAREPWAPHD
+675 D

-705 VLHRATLREPAGRF
+705 VLHRATSSRPAGRF
-719 ADAREMDQQLRGV
+719 ADAREMEQQLRGV
-732 FRELRSLRTGT
+732 FRELRSLRTGA

-750 LFLQSPYALDGALGS
+750 LFLQSAYALDGALGS
-765 APPLAHWAAPDAP
+765 APPLVHWTAPDAP
-778 SPFAPPTPT
+778 SPFAPPSPV

-800 HDAHHA
+800 HDEHHA

-827 DSTEVH
+827 ASTEVH

-847 PEAAERELR
+847 PDAAERELR

-884 EQVAA
+884 DEVAA

-921 QEALTFYEAVGLRNP
+921 HEALTFYEAVRLRNP
-936 SLGSAAFGAARAR
+936 SLGSAAFGAARSR
-949 LALGGETAREDAVRE
+949 LALDGERAREEAVRE

-983 RIGIEYVRRGE
+983 RIGIEYVRRAGR
-994 CDDQAP
+994 DDEVP
-1000 QRLGEVLVRLA
+1000 QRLHEVVGRLA

-1025 VRMTVEAWEAVQG
+1025 VRMTVEVWEAVQG
-1038 TLARGALD
+1038 ALARGALD

-1053 SAGADPRLGLPSDEH
+1053 SAGADPRLGLPPDEH
-1068 GLREDL
+1068 GLRETL

-1087 SADLE
+1087 SAAPE

-1124 VAHWLR
+1124 VADWLR
-1130 TVAYAPSHRTPSA
+1130 TAAYGPSHKAPSA

>member
-1 MKGARGGSAF
+1 
-11 GEVPESEGSFG
+11 
-22 PLVVAGQPM
+22 M
-31 YLRAAHVDLPTE
+31 YLRAAHVDLPAE

-55 LGRGWDPGGDPG
+55 LGRGWGPGNDPG
-67 ELPLPHG
+67 ELPLPPG

-115 EQAAAAAGAL
+115 DQAAAAAGAL

-171 RAGLNPGE
+171 RAKLNPGE
-179 FGGHRFHEFVLAYG
+179 FGDQRFHEFVLAYG

-234 VRPVGAPG
+234 VRPAGAPG
-242 MTTKGFSAPTVGP
+242 MTTAGFSAPTVGP
-255 NGESRE
+255 NGESRQ

-271 LRRLSGLGRSA
+271 LRRLSGLGTSA
-282 ADLARLG
+282 GDLGRLG
-289 DLGTLGGAEGEDTAS
+289 DLGALEVPTPAPPRSRDDPSPPGPVRTPDAGDTLGRARGSGGEQAPR
-304 GAVAGAARDARAA
+304 VARTGAAHRDP
-317 VGGDVARGGG
+317 G
-327 EALAGG
+327 
-333 DAARAGGEALAG
+333 
-345 GDVARAGGDVLAGGD
+345 
-360 EARAGRKA
+360 
-368 LAAGDEVRAAG
+368 
-379 EALAAGETP
+379 GETP
-388 AVPGALVTGETSGVA
+388 VKEP
-403 RAVGAE
+403 
-409 GVLDVGETA
+409 
-418 GGGQASGADVA
+418 
-429 AGGEGASGGGEA
+429 
-441 VGVAGG
+441 
-447 VWGPGAEAEM
+447 WGPG
-457 ASGVE
+457 
-462 GASSGG
+462 
-468 EAVGAARASGAE
+468 
-480 GARSVHTSAVGET
+480 
-493 SGGEETLGVAQ
+493 
-504 RSGAGDPSGADETP
+504 
-518 DARQKSGGVVQGPGG
+518 
-533 ERAPADGETA
+533 
-543 GAARTSV
+543 
-550 VGRALGTER
+550 
-559 PMDGG
+559 
-564 ESADVARASGAVQG
+564 
-578 PGGEGAPG
+578 
-586 GGETAGMARTSGVEA
+586 
-601 APDGGRAPGAGNG
+601 
-614 CVPGA
+614 
-619 ARADAEEPRPEVLS
+619 
-633 VGGEGPSAPVP
+633 
-644 PPARQPWA
+644 
-652 PHEATAPVPPP
+652 
-663 AREPWAPHEATA
+663 
-675 PVPPPAREPWAPHD
+675 D

-719 ADAREMDQQLRGV
+719 ADAREMEQQLRGV
-732 FRELRSLRTGT
+732 FRELRSLRTGA

-765 APPLAHWAAPDAP
+765 APPLAHWTAPDAP
-778 SPFAPPTPT
+778 SPFAPPSPA

-800 HDAHHA
+800 HDEHHA

-847 PEAAERELR
+847 PDAAERELR

-884 EQVAA
+884 DQVAA
-889 ARRHFDRVY
+889 AWRHFDRVY

-921 QEALTFYEAVGLRNP
+921 HEALTFYEAVRLRNP

-949 LALGGETAREDAVRE
+949 LALDGERAREEAVRE

-983 RIGIEYVRRGE
+983 RIGIEYVRRAGHDGE
-994 CDDQAP
+994 VP
-1000 QRLGEVLVRLA
+1000 QRLSEVLGRLA

-1025 VRMTVEAWEAVQG
+1025 VRMTVEVWEAVQG
-1038 TLARGALD
+1038 ALARGALD

-1053 SAGADPRLGLPSDEH
+1053 SAGADPRLGLPPDEH

-1087 SADLE
+1087 SAVPG

-1124 VAHWLR
+1124 VADWLR

-1143 SRGQSPP
+1143 SRGPSPP

>member
-31 YLRAAHVDLPTE
+31 YLRAAHVDLPAE

-55 LGRGWDPGGDPG
+55 LGRGWDPGGHSG
-67 ELPLPHG
+67 ELPLPPG

-103 DNREVAIKMLHP
+103 DNREVAIKILHP
-115 EQAAAAAGAL
+115 QQAAAAAGAL

-171 RAGLNPGE
+171 RAELNPGE

-289 DLGTLGGAEGEDTAS
+289 DLGTLGGTAGADAASAPAAEAARAAREALPASGKARVAGEDTTA
-304 GAVAGAARDARAA
+304 
-317 VGGDVARGGG
+317 
-327 EALAGG
+327 
-333 DAARAGGEALAG
+333 
-345 GDVARAGGDVLAGGD
+345 GD
-360 EARAGRKA
+360 EA
-368 LAAGDEVRAAG
+368 RAAG

-388 AVPGALVTGETSGVA
+388 AVQGALVPGGTSGVA
-403 RAVGAE
+403 ETVGAE
-409 GVLDVGETA
+409 GALGVGETA
-418 GGGQASGADVA
+418 GGGQVSGF
-429 AGGEGASGGGEA
+429 
-441 VGVAGG
+441 
-447 VWGPGAEAEM
+447 
-457 ASGVE
+457 
-462 GASSGG
+462 
-468 EAVGAARASGAE
+468 
-480 GARSVHTSAVGET
+480 
-493 SGGEETLGVAQ
+493 
-504 RSGAGDPSGADETP
+504 
-518 DARQKSGGVVQGPGG
+518 GVVQGPGG
-533 ERAPADGETA
+533 EGTLDVGETA
-543 GAARTSV
+543 G
-550 VGRALGTER
+550 
-559 PMDGG
+559 
-564 ESADVARASGAVQG
+564 VARAVGI
-578 PGGEGAPG
+578 ED
-586 GGETAGMARTSGVEA
+586 
-601 APDGGRAPGAGNG
+601 APD
-614 CVPGA
+614 
-619 ARADAEEPRPEVLS
+619 
-633 VGGEGPSAPVP
+633 VGGEPGVGNVSVPKAAHADAGDPHPEVSSVPSAQVS
-644 PPARQPWA
+644 
-652 PHEATAPVPPP
+652 PP
-663 AREPWAPHEATA
+663 AREPWAH
-675 PVPPPAREPWAPHD
+675 HD
-689 ATAPVPRG
+689 ATAPLPRG
-697 LGLLSLAR
+697 LGLRSLAR
-705 VLHRATLREPAGRF
+705 VLHRATLSEPAGRF

-800 HDAHHA
+800 RDEHHA

-847 PEAAERELR
+847 PDAAERELA

-884 EQVAA
+884 EQVDA

-921 QEALTFYEAVGLRNP
+921 HEALTFYEAVGLRNP
-936 SLGSAAFGAARAR
+936 SLGGAAFGAARAR
-949 LALGGETAREDAVRE
+949 LALGGETAREEAVRE

-983 RIGIEYVRRGE
+983 RIGIEYVRTGE
-994 CDDQAP
+994 CDDRAP
-1000 QRLGEVLVRLA
+1000 QRLGEVLRRLA

-1025 VRMTVEAWEAVQG
+1025 VRMKVEAWEAVQG
-1038 TLARGALD
+1038 ALARGALD

-1053 SAGADPRLGLPSDEH
+1053 SAGADPRLGLPPDEH

-1087 SADLE
+1087 STAPE

-1143 SRGQSPP
+1143 SRGHSPP

>member
-1 MKGARGGSAF
+1 
-11 GEVPESEGSFG
+11 
-22 PLVVAGQPM
+22 M
-31 YLRAAHVDLPTE
+31 YLRAAHVDLPAE

-55 LGRGWDPGGDPG
+55 LGRGWGPGGDAG
-67 ELPLPHG
+67 ELPLPPG

-103 DNREVAIKMLHP
+103 DNREVAIKILHP

-171 RAGLNPGE
+171 RAELNPGE

-255 NGESRE
+255 TGESRE

-289 DLGTLGGAEGEDTAS
+289 DLGTLGGTAGSDAASAPAAEAARAAREALPASGEARVAGEDTT
-304 GAVAGAARDARAA
+304 AA
-317 VGGDVARGGG
+317 
-327 EALAGG
+327 
-333 DAARAGGEALAG
+333 
-345 GDVARAGGDVLAGGD
+345 D
-360 EARAGRKA
+360 EA
-368 LAAGDEVRAAG
+368 RAAG
-379 EALAAGETP
+379 EALAAGEPP
-388 AVPGALVTGETSGVA
+388 AVQGALVTGGTSGVA
-403 RAVGAE
+403 ETVGAE
-409 GVLDVGETA
+409 GALGVGETA
-418 GGGQASGADVA
+418 GGGQVSGF
-429 AGGEGASGGGEA
+429 
-441 VGVAGG
+441 
-447 VWGPGAEAEM
+447 
-457 ASGVE
+457 
-462 GASSGG
+462 
-468 EAVGAARASGAE
+468 
-480 GARSVHTSAVGET
+480 
-493 SGGEETLGVAQ
+493 
-504 RSGAGDPSGADETP
+504 
-518 DARQKSGGVVQGPGG
+518 GVVQGPGG
-533 ERAPADGETA
+533 EGTLDVGETA
-543 GAARTSV
+543 G
-550 VGRALGTER
+550 
-559 PMDGG
+559 
-564 ESADVARASGAVQG
+564 VARAVGVEDA
-578 PGGEGAPG
+578 PDTGGEPG
-586 GGETAGMARTSGVEA
+586 VGHVSVPKA
-601 APDGGRAPGAGNG
+601 AH
-614 CVPGA
+614 
-619 ARADAEEPRPEVLS
+619 ADAGEPHPDVSS
-633 VGGEGPSAPVP
+633 VPSAQVS
-644 PPARQPWA
+644 
-652 PHEATAPVPPP
+652 PP
-663 AREPWAPHEATA
+663 AREPWAH
-675 PVPPPAREPWAPHD
+675 HD
-689 ATAPVPRG
+689 ATAPLPRG

-705 VLHRATLREPAGRF
+705 VLHRATLSEPAGRF

-800 HDAHHA
+800 RDEHHA

-921 QEALTFYEAVGLRNP
+921 REALTFYEAVGLRNP

-983 RIGIEYVRRGE
+983 RIGIEYVRTGE
-994 CDDQAP
+994 CDDRAP
-1000 QRLGEVLVRLA
+1000 QRLGEVLGRLA

-1025 VRMTVEAWEAVQG
+1025 VRITVEAWEAVQG
-1038 TLARGALD
+1038 ALARGALD

-1053 SAGADPRLGLPSDEH
+1053 SAGADPRLGLPPDEH

-1087 SADLE
+1087 SAAPE

-1130 TVAYAPSHRTPSA
+1130 TVAYAPSHRAPSA
-1143 SRGQSPP
+1143 SRGPSPP

>member
-31 YLRAAHVDLPTE
+31 YLRAAHVDLPAE
-43 NPDPTVLPTITL
+43 NSDPTVLPTITL
-55 LGRGWDPGGDPG
+55 LGRGWAPGGDPG
-67 ELPLPHG
+67 ELPLPPG

-171 RAGLNPGE
+171 RAELNPGE

-289 DLGTLGGAEGEDTAS
+289 DLGNLGGAEAAS
-304 GAVAGAARDARAA
+304 ASAA
-317 VGGDVARGGG
+317 G
-327 EALAGG
+327 EAS
-333 DAARAGGEALAG
+333 AA
-345 GDVARAGGDVLAGGD
+345 GDVARAAG
-360 EARAGRKA
+360 EV
-368 LAAGDEVRAAG
+368 LAAGGRPGGQGVLATGGTSAAGEASAAGDVARAAG
-379 EALAAGETP
+379 EVLAAGGK
-388 AVPGALVTGETSGVA
+388 PGGQ
-403 RAVGAE
+403 
-409 GVLDVGETA
+409 GVLATGGTPDA
-418 GGGQASGADVA
+418 GG
-429 AGGEGASGGGEA
+429 
-441 VGVAGG
+441 
-447 VWGPGAEAEM
+447 
-457 ASGVE
+457 
-462 GASSGG
+462 
-468 EAVGAARASGAE
+468 ASGAE
-480 GARSVHTSAVGET
+480 GAP
-493 SGGEETLGVAQ
+493 GV
-504 RSGAGDPSGADETP
+504 
-518 DARQKSGGVVQGPGG
+518 
-533 ERAPADGETA
+533 GETA
-543 GAARTSV
+543 GVARTSSGV
-550 VGRALGTER
+550 QGS
-559 PMDGG
+559 GG
-564 ESADVARASGAVQG
+564 ESPLD
-578 PGGEGAPG
+578 
-586 GGETAGMARTSGVEA
+586 GGETAGVED
-601 APDGGRAPGAGNG
+601 APDIGGAPGVVGG
-614 CVPGA
+614 VSVIGA
-619 ARADAEEPRPEVLS
+619 AQADAGEGRPEVLS
-633 VGGEGPSAPVP
+633 AGREGASARVT
-644 PPARQPWA
+644 
-652 PHEATAPVPPP
+652 PH
-663 AREPWAPHEATA
+663 R
-675 PVPPPAREPWAPHD
+675 D

-705 VLHRATLREPAGRF
+705 VLHRATSSEPAGRF

-750 LFLQSPYALDGALGS
+750 LFLQSPHALDGALGS

-787 EVAQRLPVPRPDP
+787 DVAQRLPVPRPDP
-800 HDAHHA
+800 HDEHHA

-884 EQVAA
+884 GQVAA

-921 QEALTFYEAVGLRNP
+921 HEALTFYEAVGLRNP

-949 LALGGETAREDAVRE
+949 LALGGATAREEAVRE

-983 RIGIEYVRRGE
+983 RIGIEYVRTGE
-994 CDDQAP
+994 CDDRAP
-1000 QRLGEVLVRLA
+1000 QRLGEVLRRLA

-1038 TLARGALD
+1038 ALARGALD

-1053 SAGADPRLGLPSDEH
+1053 SAAADPRLGLPPDEH

-1087 SADLE
+1087 STAPE

-1143 SRGQSPP
+1143 SNGHAPQ

>member
-1 MKGARGGSAF
+1 
-11 GEVPESEGSFG
+11 
-22 PLVVAGQPM
+22 M
-31 YLRAAHVDLPTE
+31 YLRAAHVDLPSE

-55 LGRGWDPGGDPG
+55 LGRGWDPGRDPG
-67 ELPLPHG
+67 ELPLPPG

-103 DNREVAIKMLHP
+103 DNREVAIKILHP

-158 QYVDGLT
+158 QFVDGLT

-171 RAGLNPGE
+171 RAELNPGE

-289 DLGTLGGAEGEDTAS
+289 DLGTLGG
-304 GAVAGAARDARAA
+304 VAGADVSSASAA
-317 VGGDVARGGG
+317 EAAPAAG
-327 EALAGG
+327 EALAAS
-333 DAARAGGEALAG
+333 DRART
-345 GDVARAGGDVLAGGD
+345 
-360 EARAGRKA
+360 
-368 LAAGDEVRAAG
+368 AG

-388 AVPGALVTGETSGVA
+388 DAQGVLVTGRTSGVA
-403 RAVGAE
+403 RALGAE
-409 GVLDVGETA
+409 GAPGV
-418 GGGQASGADVA
+418 
-429 AGGEGASGGGEA
+429 GEA
-441 VGVAGG
+441 VGV
-447 VWGPGAEAEM
+447 V
-457 ASGVE
+457 
-462 GASSGG
+462 
-468 EAVGAARASGAE
+468 R
-480 GARSVHTSAVGET
+480 TS
-493 SGGEETLGVAQ
+493 
-504 RSGAGDPSGADETP
+504 
-518 DARQKSGGVVQGPGG
+518 GVVQG
-533 ERAPADGETA
+533 
-543 GAARTSV
+543 S
-550 VGRALGTER
+550 
-559 PMDGG
+559 
-564 ESADVARASGAVQG
+564 
-578 PGGEGAPG
+578 GGEGAPG
-586 GGETAGMARTSGVEA
+586 VGEAAGVVRRSGVVQGSGGEGAPDVGEAAGVVRTSGAEG
-601 APDGGRAPGAGNG
+601 APDVGGTPDVGNG
-614 CVPGA
+614 SVTGA
-619 ARADAEEPRPEVLS
+619 AHTDAGESRPDVPS
-633 VGGEGPSAPVP
+633 VGGEGPSA
-644 PPARQPWA
+644 Q
-652 PHEATAPVPPP
+652 VPPP
-663 AREPWAPHEATA
+663 AREAWAPEG
-675 PVPPPAREPWAPHD
+675 

-705 VLHRATLREPAGRF
+705 VLHRATVSEPAGRF

-800 HDAHHA
+800 RDEHHA

-847 PEAAERELR
+847 PDAAERELR
-856 AAEARIGP
+856 TAEARIGP
-864 RRAPYDWRLD
+864 RRSPYDWRLD

-889 ARRHFDRVY
+889 ARGHFDRVY

-915 ERLGRR
+915 ERLGRPH
-921 QEALTFYEAVGLRNP
+921 EALTFYEAVGLRNP

-949 LALGGETAREDAVRE
+949 LALGGVTAREEAVRE

-983 RIGIEYVRRGE
+983 RIGIEYVRTGE
-994 CDDQAP
+994 CGHQAP
-1000 QRLGEVLVRLA
+1000 QRLGEVLGRLA
-1011 LLFHAHGLTDEEAR
+1011 LLFHAHGLTDGEAR
-1025 VRMTVEAWEAVQG
+1025 VRMTVEAWEAVHG
-1038 TLARGALD
+1038 ALARGALD

-1074 SRRYVTLAHQAAR
+1074 SRRYVVLAHQAAR
-1087 SADLE
+1087 STAPE

-1130 TVAYAPSHRTPSA
+1130 TVAYAPSQRTSSA
-1143 SRGQSPP
+1143 SRGPSPP

>member
-1 MKGARGGSAF
+1 MKGARGGSAC

-31 YLRAAHVDLPTE
+31 YLRAAHVELPAE
-43 NPDPTVLPTITL
+43 NPDPTVLPSVTL
-55 LGRGWDPGGDPG
+55 PGRGWDRGAHPG

-103 DNREVAIKMLHP
+103 DNREVAIKVLHP
-115 EQAAAAAGAL
+115 DQAGAASGAL

-171 RAGLNPGE
+171 RAKLNPGE
-179 FGGHRFHEFVLAYG
+179 FGDHRFHEFVLAYG

-204 ADRPGKVYGD
+204 ADRPAKVYGD

-234 VRPVGAPG
+234 VRPAGAPG
-242 MTTKGFSAPTVGP
+242 MTTDGFSAPTVGP
-255 NGESRE
+255 NGESRG

-271 LRRLSGLGRSA
+271 LRRLSGLGTGA
-282 ADLARLG
+282 EDLARLG
-289 DLGTLGGAEGEDTAS
+289 DLGMLAVGAGRVSAGEGAAGVREGLREERAAGVRGAVVAEGTAGVQGTVVAEGTAGDA
-304 GAVAGAARDARAA
+304 GAPGVRGAPRDEGSLTAEGAADVRGAARDEGVAGSREAA
-317 VGGDVARGGG
+317 GA
-327 EALAGG
+327 E
-333 DAARAGGEALAG
+333 EN
-345 GDVARAGGDVLAGGD
+345 GGD
-360 EARAGRKA
+360 E
-368 LAAGDEVRAAG
+368 
-379 EALAAGETP
+379 
-388 AVPGALVTGETSGVA
+388 
-403 RAVGAE
+403 
-409 GVLDVGETA
+409 
-418 GGGQASGADVA
+418 
-429 AGGEGASGGGEA
+429 
-441 VGVAGG
+441 GVAGG
-447 VWGPGAEAEM
+447 REAAGAD
-457 ASGVE
+457 
-462 GASSGG
+462 
-468 EAVGAARASGAE
+468 AAPHPEQGR
-480 GARSVHTSAVGET
+480 
-493 SGGEETLGVAQ
+493 
-504 RSGAGDPSGADETP
+504 GADE
-518 DARQKSGGVVQGPGG
+518 
-533 ERAPADGETA
+533 APPA
-543 GAARTSV
+543 
-550 VGRALGTER
+550 
-559 PMDGG
+559 
-564 ESADVARASGAVQG
+564 ES
-578 PGGEGAPG
+578 
-586 GGETAGMARTSGVEA
+586 
-601 APDGGRAPGAGNG
+601 
-614 CVPGA
+614 
-619 ARADAEEPRPEVLS
+619 EPRIQE
-633 VGGEGPSAPVP
+633 APPAPLP
-644 PPARQPWA
+644 PP
-652 PHEATAPVPPP
+652 TK
-663 AREPWAPHEATA
+663 EPWA
-675 PVPPPAREPWAPHD
+675 VQD

-705 VLHRATLREPAGRF
+705 VLHRATLSEPAGRF

-732 FRELRSLRTGT
+732 FRELRSLRTGS

-750 LFLQSPYALDGALGS
+750 LFLQSAYALDGALGS
-765 APPLAHWAAPDAP
+765 APPLAHWTGPAAP
-778 SPFAPPTPT
+778 SPFAPPTPA

-800 HDAHHA
+800 RDEHHA

-847 PEAAERELR
+847 PDAAERELR

-884 EQVAA
+884 DQVAA
-889 ARRHFDRVY
+889 AWRHFDRVY

-915 ERLGRR
+915 ERLGRWH
-921 QEALTFYEAVGLRNP
+921 EALTFYEAVRLRNP

-949 LALGGETAREDAVRE
+949 LARDGETARKEAVRE

-983 RIGIEYVRRGE
+983 RIGIGYVRTAER
-994 CDDQAP
+994 DDEVP
-1000 QRLGEVLVRLA
+1000 QLLGEVLGRLA

-1025 VRMTVEAWEAVQG
+1025 VRMTVEVWEAVQG
-1038 TLARGALD
+1038 ALARGALD

-1053 SAGADPRLGLPSDEH
+1053 SAGADPRLGLPPDEH
-1068 GLREDL
+1068 ALREDL

-1087 SADLE
+1087 SAAPE

-1103 AYEVRPLAFRH
+1103 AYEFRPLAFRH

-1124 VAHWLR
+1124 VADWLR
-1130 TVAYAPSHRTPSA
+1130 TVAYAPSHRAPSA
-1143 SRGQSPP
+1143 SRGPSPP

>member
-1 MKGARGGSAF
+1 
-11 GEVPESEGSFG
+11 
-22 PLVVAGQPM
+22 M
-31 YLRAAHVDLPTE
+31 YLRAAHVDLPAE

-55 LGRGWDPGGDPG
+55 LGRGWGPGIDPG
-67 ELPLPHG
+67 ELPLPPG

-115 EQAAAAAGAL
+115 DQAATAAAAL

-143 FNYGHHPEVGDFLVL
+143 FNYGHHPGVGDFLVL

-171 RAGLNPGE
+171 RAKLNPGE
-179 FGGHRFHEFVLAYG
+179 FGDERFHEFVLAYG

-234 VRPVGAPG
+234 VRPAGAPG
-242 MTTKGFSAPTVGP
+242 MTTAGFKAPTVGP
-255 NGESRE
+255 NGESRQ

-271 LRRLSGLGRSA
+271 LRRLSGLGTSA
-282 ADLARLG
+282 EDLARLG
-289 DLGTLGGAEGEDTAS
+289 DLGTLGEGE
-304 GAVAGAARDARAA
+304 GAGGSTGMD
-317 VGGDVARGGG
+317 VGGSAGEDVGN
-327 EALAGG
+327 
-333 DAARAGGEALAG
+333 
-345 GDVARAGGDVLAGGD
+345 
-360 EARAGRKA
+360 
-368 LAAGDEVRAAG
+368 AAGEGFGRPSGPGAVRAAG
-379 EALAAGETP
+379 PGAGTASTAEVAQAAGGVLSAAERTRVVEDALTTGETP
-388 AVPGALVTGETSGVA
+388 TAAQGTAAEGAPDGGEASRVTEAQGGEGVPAGEGGIGVGEASGVAQTPGVEGSLGVDENSCARETPDAGGTPGVEGFSGCGVTSGGEEASRVGETSGVA
-403 RAVGAE
+403 E
-409 GVLDVGETA
+409 GPGVEDP
-418 GGGQASGADVA
+418 
-429 AGGEGASGGGEA
+429 SGGDEA
-441 VGVAGG
+441 TSVDQ
-447 VWGPGAEAEM
+447 GPGASAAQRVGEG
-457 ASGVE
+457 SGV
-462 GASSGG
+462 G
-468 EAVGAARASGAE
+468 
-480 GARSVHTSAVGET
+480 
-493 SGGEETLGVAQ
+493 
-504 RSGAGDPSGADETP
+504 
-518 DARQKSGGVVQGPGG
+518 
-533 ERAPADGETA
+533 RAPVPAPAQSWDAPGSPGPLHAPDA
-543 GAARTSV
+543 GAASDS
-550 VGRALGTER
+550 GHLSGH
-559 PMDGG
+559 G
-564 ESADVARASGAVQG
+564 E
-578 PGGEGAPG
+578 APG
-586 GGETAGMARTSGVEA
+586 
-601 APDGGRAPGAGNG
+601 
-614 CVPGA
+614 
-619 ARADAEEPRPEVLS
+619 DAEDLS
-633 VGGEGPSAPVP
+633 GNGEGPGK
-644 PPARQPWA
+644 
-652 PHEATAPVPPP
+652 
-663 AREPWAPHEATA
+663 EPW
-675 PVPPPAREPWAPHD
+675 VPGD

-705 VLHRATLREPAGRF
+705 VLHRATLSRPAARF
-719 ADAREMDQQLRGV
+719 ADAREMEQQLRGV
-732 FRELRSLRTGT
+732 FRELRSLRTGA

-778 SPFAPPTPT
+778 SPFAPPSPA
-787 EVAQRLPVPRPDP
+787 EVAQRLPVPRSDP
-800 HDAHHA
+800 HDEHHA

-884 EQVAA
+884 DQVAT
-889 ARRHFDRVY
+889 ARGHFDRVY

-921 QEALTFYEAVGLRNP
+921 HEALTFYEAVRLRNP

-949 LALGGETAREDAVRE
+949 LALDGERAREEAVRE

-983 RIGIEYVRRGE
+983 RIGIEYVRRAGH
-994 CDDQAP
+994 DDEAP
-1000 QRLGEVLVRLA
+1000 QRLSEALERLA

-1025 VRMTVEAWEAVQG
+1025 VRMTVEVWEAVQG
-1038 TLARGALD
+1038 ALARGALD
-1046 AAGLAAL
+1046 APGLAAL
-1053 SAGADPRLGLPSDEH
+1053 SAGADPRLGLPPDEH

-1087 SADLE
+1087 SAAPE

-1103 AYEVRPLAFRH
+1103 AYEIRPLAYRH

-1124 VAHWLR
+1124 VADWLR
-1130 TVAYAPSHRTPSA
+1130 TVAHAPSHRTPSA

>member
-1 MKGARGGSAF
+1 
-11 GEVPESEGSFG
+11 
-22 PLVVAGQPM
+22 M
-31 YLRAAHVDLPTE
+31 YLRAAHVELPEE

-55 LGRGWDPGGDPG
+55 LGRGWAPAAEAG
-67 ELPLPHG
+67 ELPVPPG

-115 EQAAAAAGAL
+115 DQAASAAGAL

-143 FNYGHHPEVGDFLVL
+143 FNYGHHPGVGDFLVL

-171 RAGLNPGE
+171 RAKLNPGE
-179 FGGHRFHEFVLAYG
+179 FGDQRFHEFVLAYG

-204 ADRPGKVYGD
+204 SGRPGKVYGD

-234 VRPVGAPG
+234 VRPAGAPG
-242 MTTKGFSAPTVGP
+242 MTTPGFSAPTVRP
-255 NGESRE
+255 NGESGQ

-271 LRRLSGLGRSA
+271 LRRLSGLGTSA
-282 ADLARLG
+282 EDLGRLG
-289 DLGTLGGAEGEDTAS
+289 DLGTLGAGEGVGRPTGVESGGA
-304 GAVAGAARDARAA
+304 AGADAEAARAA
-317 VGGDVARGGG
+317 GGALSAAEQARVAQEALTADETPVDR

-333 DAARAGGEALAG
+333 ERPGAAPISAAEGAVNVGEAS
-345 GDVARAGGDVLAGGD
+345 
-360 EARAGRKA
+360 EAA
-368 LAAGDEVRAAG
+368 
-379 EALAAGETP
+379 P
-388 AVPGALVTGETSGVA
+388 APGSAQL
-403 RAVGAE
+403 
-409 GVLDVGETA
+409 
-418 GGGQASGADVA
+418 
-429 AGGEGASGGGEA
+429 SGGGEA
-441 VGVAGG
+441 PDVGR
-447 VWGPGAEAEM
+447 
-457 ASGVE
+457 VE
-462 GASSGG
+462 G
-468 EAVGAARASGAE
+468 VGR
-480 GARSVHTSAVGET
+480 GARSE
-493 SGGEETLGVAQ
+493 
-504 RSGAGDPSGADETP
+504 GAG
-518 DARQKSGGVVQGPGG
+518 
-533 ERAPADGETA
+533 A
-543 GAARTSV
+543 G
-550 VGRALGTER
+550 
-559 PMDGG
+559 GG
-564 ESADVARASGAVQG
+564 ES
-578 PGGEGAPG
+578 G
-586 GGETAGMARTSGVEA
+586 GGVL
-601 APDGGRAPGAGNG
+601 PGAGEP
-614 CVPGA
+614 PGK
-619 ARADAEEPRPEVLS
+619 
-633 VGGEGPSAPVP
+633 
-644 PPARQPWA
+644 
-652 PHEATAPVPPP
+652 
-663 AREPWAPHEATA
+663 EPWRPG
-675 PVPPPAREPWAPHD
+675 D

-705 VLHRATLREPAGRF
+705 VLHRATLSHPDARF
-719 ADAREMDQQLRGV
+719 ADAREMEQQLRGV
-732 FRELRSLRTGT
+732 FRELRSLRTGA

-765 APPLAHWAAPDAP
+765 APPLAHWAEPDAP
-778 SPFAPPTPT
+778 SPFAPPSPV

-800 HDAHHA
+800 HDEHHA

-864 RRAPYDWRLD
+864 RHAPYDWRLN

-884 EQVAA
+884 DQVAA

-915 ERLGRR
+915 ERLGLRH
-921 QEALTFYEAVGLRNP
+921 EALTFYEAVRLRNP

-949 LALGGETAREDAVRE
+949 LALDGERAREEAVHE

-983 RIGIEYVRRGE
+983 RIGIEYVRRAGH
-994 CDDQAP
+994 DDEVP
-1000 QRLGEVLVRLA
+1000 QRLHEVLGRLA

-1025 VRMTVEAWEAVQG
+1025 VRMTVEVWEAVQG
-1038 TLARGALD
+1038 VLARGALD

-1053 SAGADPRLGLPSDEH
+1053 SAGADPRLGLPPDEH

-1087 SADLE
+1087 SAAPE

-1124 VAHWLR
+1124 VADWLR

>member
-31 YLRAAHVDLPTE
+31 YLRAAHVDLPAE

-55 LGRGWDPGGDPG
+55 LGRGWGPGGDAG
-67 ELPLPHG
+67 ELPLPPG

-103 DNREVAIKMLHP
+103 DNREVAIKILHP

-171 RAGLNPGE
+171 RAELNPGE

-255 NGESRE
+255 TGESRE

-289 DLGTLGGAEGEDTAS
+289 DLGTLGGTAGSDAASAPAAEAARAAREALPASGEARVAGEDTT
-304 GAVAGAARDARAA
+304 AA
-317 VGGDVARGGG
+317 
-327 EALAGG
+327 
-333 DAARAGGEALAG
+333 
-345 GDVARAGGDVLAGGD
+345 D
-360 EARAGRKA
+360 EA
-368 LAAGDEVRAAG
+368 RAAG
-379 EALAAGETP
+379 EALAAGEPP
-388 AVPGALVTGETSGVA
+388 AVQGALVTGGTSGVA
-403 RAVGAE
+403 ETVGAE
-409 GVLDVGETA
+409 GALGVGETA
-418 GGGQASGADVA
+418 GGGQVSGF
-429 AGGEGASGGGEA
+429 
-441 VGVAGG
+441 
-447 VWGPGAEAEM
+447 
-457 ASGVE
+457 
-462 GASSGG
+462 
-468 EAVGAARASGAE
+468 
-480 GARSVHTSAVGET
+480 
-493 SGGEETLGVAQ
+493 
-504 RSGAGDPSGADETP
+504 
-518 DARQKSGGVVQGPGG
+518 GVVQGPGG
-533 ERAPADGETA
+533 EGTLDVGETA
-543 GAARTSV
+543 G
-550 VGRALGTER
+550 
-559 PMDGG
+559 
-564 ESADVARASGAVQG
+564 VARAVGVEDA
-578 PGGEGAPG
+578 PDTGGEPG
-586 GGETAGMARTSGVEA
+586 VGHVSVPKA
-601 APDGGRAPGAGNG
+601 AH
-614 CVPGA
+614 
-619 ARADAEEPRPEVLS
+619 ADAGEPHPDVSS
-633 VGGEGPSAPVP
+633 VPSAQVS
-644 PPARQPWA
+644 
-652 PHEATAPVPPP
+652 PP
-663 AREPWAPHEATA
+663 AREPWAH
-675 PVPPPAREPWAPHD
+675 HD
-689 ATAPVPRG
+689 ATAPLPRG

-705 VLHRATLREPAGRF
+705 VLHRATLSEPAGRF

-800 HDAHHA
+800 RDEHHA

-921 QEALTFYEAVGLRNP
+921 REALTFYEAVGLRNP

-983 RIGIEYVRRGE
+983 RIGIEYVRTGE
-994 CDDQAP
+994 CDDRAP
-1000 QRLGEVLVRLA
+1000 QRLGEVLGRLA

-1025 VRMTVEAWEAVQG
+1025 VRITVEAWEAVQG
-1038 TLARGALD
+1038 ALARGALD

-1053 SAGADPRLGLPSDEH
+1053 SAGADPRLGLPPDEH

-1087 SADLE
+1087 SAAPE

-1130 TVAYAPSHRTPSA
+1130 TVAYAPSHRAPSA
-1143 SRGQSPP
+1143 SRGPSPP

>member
-31 YLRAAHVDLPTE
+31 YLRAAHVDLPAE

-55 LGRGWDPGGDPG
+55 LGRGWDPGGHPG
-67 ELPLPHG
+67 ELPLPPG

-103 DNREVAIKMLHP
+103 DNREVAIKILHP
-115 EQAAAAAGAL
+115 QQAAAAAGAL

-171 RAGLNPGE
+171 RAELNPGE

-242 MTTKGFSAPTVGP
+242 MTSKGFSAPTVGP
-255 NGESRE
+255 HGESRE

-282 ADLARLG
+282 ADLAPLG
-289 DLGTLGGAEGEDTAS
+289 DLGTLGGAAGADAAS
-304 GAVAGAARDARAA
+304 GAGAEAARAA
-317 VGGDVARGGG
+317 R
-327 EALAGG
+327 EASTAS
-333 DAARAGGEALAG
+333 
-345 GDVARAGGDVLAGGD
+345 D
-360 EARAGRKA
+360 EA
-368 LAAGDEVRAAG
+368 RAAG
-379 EALAAGETP
+379 EALAAGGTQGVQG
-388 AVPGALVTGETSGVA
+388 ALATGGTPGAA
-403 RAVGAE
+403 RASGHEGAL
-409 GVLDVGETA
+409 GVGETA
-418 GGGQASGADVA
+418 GGGQLSDVVRTADARESSGV
-429 AGGEGASGGGEA
+429 EGASGGGE
-441 VGVAGG
+441 V
-447 VWGPGAEAEM
+447 
-457 ASGVE
+457 SGV
-462 GASSGG
+462 
-468 EAVGAARASGAE
+468 ARASGAE
-480 GARSVHTSAVGET
+480 GVLGVGGTAGGGQGSGAEVASGVEGISDGGEASGVARASGSEGALEVGGTADVAPTPGRVQTSGVGET
-493 SGGEETLGVAQ
+493 SGGGETLGVAQ
-504 RSGAGDPSGADETP
+504 HSSAGDKSGADETS
-518 DARQKSGGVVQGPGG
+518 DGKQKSGGVVQG
-533 ERAPADGETA
+533 
-543 GAARTSV
+543 S
-550 VGRALGTER
+550 
-559 PMDGG
+559 
-564 ESADVARASGAVQG
+564 
-578 PGGEGAPG
+578 GGEGAPG
-586 GGETAGMARTSGVEA
+586 VGGTAGVPRTSRVARASDAEGSPDGGETAGVVRTSGVVQGSGGESALGGGETAGVARTSGAEG
-601 APDGGRAPGAGNG
+601 APDVGNLA
-614 CVPGA
+614 VTGA
-619 ARADAEEPRPEVLS
+619 AHADAGESRPEVLS
-633 VGGEGPSAPVP
+633 VGGAGPSAQVS
-644 PPARQPWA
+644 PPARVSWA
-652 PHEATAPVPPP
+652 PG
-663 AREPWAPHEATA
+663 
-675 PVPPPAREPWAPHD
+675 D

-705 VLHRATLREPAGRF
+705 VLHRATLSEPAGRF

-765 APPLAHWAAPDAP
+765 APPLAQWAAPDAP

-800 HDAHHA
+800 RDEHHA

-847 PEAAERELR
+847 PDAAERELR

-921 QEALTFYEAVGLRNP
+921 HEALTFYEAVGLRNP
-936 SLGSAAFGAARAR
+936 SLGGAAFGAARAR
-949 LALGGETAREDAVRE
+949 LSLGGETAREEAVRE

-983 RIGIEYVRRGE
+983 RIGIEYVRTGE
-994 CDDQAP
+994 CDDRAP
-1000 QRLGEVLVRLA
+1000 QRLGEVLRRLA

-1025 VRMTVEAWEAVQG
+1025 VRMKVEAWEAVQG
-1038 TLARGALD
+1038 ALARGALD

-1053 SAGADPRLGLPSDEH
+1053 SAGADPRLGLPPDEH

-1087 SADLE
+1087 STAPE

-1143 SRGQSPP
+1143 SRGHSPP

>member
-1 MKGARGGSAF
+1 
-11 GEVPESEGSFG
+11 
-22 PLVVAGQPM
+22 M
-31 YLRAAHVDLPTE
+31 YLRAAHVDLPAE

-55 LGRGWDPGGDPG
+55 LGRGWDPGGDSG

-171 RAGLNPGE
+171 RAELNPGE

-261 QDDLFSLGET
+261 RDDLFSLGET

-282 ADLARLG
+282 VDLEQLG
-289 DLGTLGGAEGEDTAS
+289 DLGTLGGAAGEEPAS
-304 GAVAGAARDARAA
+304 GAAAGAARAARALA
-317 VGGDVARGGG
+317 GGDVARAGG

-333 DAARAGGEALAG
+333 DGARAGGEALAG
-345 GDVARAGGDVLAGGD
+345 GDVARVAGEILAGGDVEGAAGKAFAAGD
-360 EARAGRKA
+360 EARA
-368 LAAGDEVRAAG
+368 AGK
-379 EALAAGETP
+379 ALAAGETP
-388 AVPGALVTGETSGVA
+388 AVQRALVTGETSGVA
-403 RAVGAE
+403 RTVGAE
-409 GVLDVGETA
+409 GALDVGETA
-418 GGGQASGADVA
+418 GGGQARGAEVASGVEGASGGGETLGVA
-429 AGGEGASGGGEA
+429 GAVGGRGSSGTEVASGVEGASGGGEA
-441 VGVAGG
+441 L
-447 VWGPGAEAEM
+447 
-457 ASGVE
+457 
-462 GASSGG
+462 
-468 EAVGAARASGAE
+468 GAAQAVGAE
-480 GARSVHTSAVGET
+480 GALDVGETVDVAPPSGFVQTSGVGET

-504 RSGAGDPSGADETP
+504 RSGAGDPSGADETS
-518 DARQKSGGVVQGPGG
+518 DAKQKSGGVVQGPGG
-533 ERAPADGETA
+533 EGAPDVGEAADVTRA
-543 GAARTSV
+543 SV
-550 VGRALGTER
+550 AGRALGTEGPTGVGETAGVAR
-559 PMDGG
+559 ASGVVQGSGGKGALEGG
-564 ESADVARASGAVQG
+564 ETADVARASGVAQG
-578 PGGEGAPG
+578 SGGEGAPG
-586 GGETAGMARTSGVEA
+586 VGETAGEAGASGVVQGSGGEGALDGGETAGVGD
-601 APDGGRAPGAGNG
+601 APDGGGAPGAGNG
-614 CVPGA
+614 CVPRA
-619 ARADAEEPRPEVLS
+619 ARADAEEQRPEVLS
-633 VGGEGPSAPVP
+633 VDGERPSA
-644 PPARQPWA
+644 
-652 PHEATAPVPPP
+652 HVPPP
-663 AREPWAPHEATA
+663 AREPWAP
-675 PVPPPAREPWAPHD
+675 RD

-705 VLHRATLREPAGRF
+705 VLHRATLSEPAGRF

-765 APPLAHWAAPDAP
+765 APPLAHWAANDAP

-800 HDAHHA
+800 HDEHHA

-874 WHHGLLALAR
+874 WHHGLLELAR

-983 RIGIEYVRRGE
+983 RIGIEYVRTGE

-1000 QRLGEVLVRLA
+1000 QRLGEVLGRLA

-1038 TLARGALD
+1038 ALARGALD

-1053 SAGADPRLGLPSDEH
+1053 SAGADPRLGLPPDEH

-1087 SADLE
+1087 SAAPE

-1143 SRGQSPP
+1143 SRGPSPP